1 MKNNTGK
8 NSIIMLAADTLTAD
22 EIAKGTADDWKG
34 VRYEKQIAIFGDYVN
49 PLFPIETMT
58 LDEAFADEMIANFD
72 KKVKAHVT
80 IPVTHYGASDPDRN
94 AGEVIELLKKDD
106 GLYAVMEIR
115 NWSQSWQIEEGIAL
129 DVSMGFDW
137 DYIDTR
143 TGEHHGIVLEHVAL
157 ENDPYIEG
165 MTGFEKTQDQLDKEE
180 RERAMWDDIAW
191 LDEFSRQHKGSA
203 IMLSKHQAKELIAMK
218 NRKKQS
224 DVTLSK
230 VKNDREFD
238 VTITV
243 KDEDGA
249 DVEQV
254 VSAGAEIEVPEDQA
268 DAVTTQI
275 TDAEAPAAD
284 DDEEETAE
292 EKAAREAK
300 EAEDAEAEK
309 DKDGKKG
316 EGSEKLSRGERS
328 ELVEL
333 RAKQK
338 ASDAESAYATLLSA
352 KKITPAQ
359 KDAFVELH
367 QSLNG
372 QKVQLS
378 RDGKQTEVNLS
389 AALVDF
395 VNAGTTKFSTDQS
408 GSKKAPE
415 AKANGKLSETLSD
428 ETAKGL
434 AAQGVTAERMNALA
448 EKSPAYREA
457 MSKLNNKEE
466 E

>member
-1 MKNNTGK
+1 MK
-8 NSIIMLAADTLTAD
+8 D
-22 EIAKGTADDWKG
+22 
-34 VRYEKQIAIFGDYVN
+34 
-49 PLFPIETMT
+49 
-58 LDEAFADEMIANFD
+58 
-72 KKVKAHVT
+72 
-80 IPVTHYGASDPDRN
+80 
-94 AGEVIELLKKDD
+94 
-106 GLYAVMEIR
+106 
-115 NWSQSWQIEEGIAL
+115 
-129 DVSMGFDW
+129 
-137 DYIDTR
+137 
-143 TGEHHGIVLEHVAL
+143 
-157 ENDPYIEG
+157 
-165 MTGFEKTQDQLDKEE
+165 
-180 RERAMWDDIAW
+180 
-191 LDEFSRQHKGSA
+191 
-203 IMLSKHQAKELIAMK
+203 
-218 NRKKQS
+218 RKKKAEI
-224 DVTLSK
+224 TLSK

-275 TDAEAPAAD
+275 ADAEAPAAD

-457 MSKLNNKEE
+457 MSKLNNS
-466 E
+466 